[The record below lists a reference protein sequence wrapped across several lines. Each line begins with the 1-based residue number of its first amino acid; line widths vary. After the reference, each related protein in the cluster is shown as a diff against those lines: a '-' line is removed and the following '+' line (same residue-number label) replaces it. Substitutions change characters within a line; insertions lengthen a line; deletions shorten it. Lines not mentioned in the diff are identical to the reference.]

1 MKQLII
7 AEKPSVAID
16 IAKAIGQFE
25 TKDGYL
31 ENSDYV
37 VTWCYGHLITNAMM
51 ADYDESLK
59 AWDLD
64 TLPFIPQKWKT
75 KIIEN
80 SKSQFYNVKKLI
92 ERSDVSTL
100 ICGTDGGR
108 EGELIFWLIYEY
120 IHCQKPVKRLWISS
134 FEDSVVR
141 EGMANLL
148 DGSEKKLLLESAKCR
163 SQADFLVGINST
175 RLFTI
180 KYGNGNVLNVGRV
193 QSPTINMISKRDK
206 EIISFIP
213 KDY

>member
-80 SKSQFYNVKKLI
+80 SKSQFYNVKK
-92 ERSDVSTL
+92 
-100 ICGTDGGR
+100 
-108 EGELIFWLIYEY
+108 
-120 IHCQKPVKRLWISS
+120 
-134 FEDSVVR
+134 
-141 EGMANLL
+141 
-148 DGSEKKLLLESAKCR
+148 
-163 SQADFLVGINST
+163 IN
-175 RLFTI
+175 RAF
-180 KYGNGNVLNVGRV
+180 RC
-193 QSPTINMISKRDK
+193 
-206 EIISFIP
+206 
-213 KDY
+213 